1 MLPRGDIPPAARR
14 RSLLGLAL
22 SEQKILARDRFHF
35 DTITFARGM
44 ASFLCVLR
52 VSTNRCPHSQP
63 AGKRVNPLNTDLL
76 LKLEFPSNPELLCAV
91 RGAMER
97 LTERMGFSESE
108 CRSVTRAVDEAVTN
122 IIHHAYRGQP
132 NHPIVLTCY
141 RLPKAVGS
149 ELAQGLEIVLEDQG
163 EPPDPGRLRGRSL
176 DEIKPGGLGLHYI
189 RESMDVVEFSRS
201 GGTNQLRLV
210 RRLRPENTIQNS

>member
-1 MLPRGDIPPAARR
+1 M
-14 RSLLGLAL
+14 
-22 SEQKILARDRFHF
+22 
-35 DTITFARGM
+35 
-44 ASFLCVLR
+44 
-52 VSTNRCPHSQP
+52 
-63 AGKRVNPLNTDLL
+63 NTDLL

-97 LTERMGFSESE
+97 LTEKMGFSERE

-122 IIHHAYRGQP
+122 IIRHAYRGQP

-141 RLPKAVGS
+141 RLPKEVGS
-149 ELAQGLEIVLEDQG
+149 ELAQGMEIVLEDQG

-189 RESMDVVEFSRS
+189 RESMDVAEFSSS

-210 RRLRPENTIQNS
+210 RCLRSENTIRDS

>member
-1 MLPRGDIPPAARR
+1 M
-14 RSLLGLAL
+14 
-22 SEQKILARDRFHF
+22 
-35 DTITFARGM
+35 
-44 ASFLCVLR
+44 LR

-63 AGKRVNPLNTDLL
+63 AGKRVNTLNTDLL

-97 LTERMGFSESE
+97 LTERMGFSERE

-122 IIHHAYRGQP
+122 IIRHAYKGQP

-141 RLPKAVGS
+141 RLPKAAGS
-149 ELAQGLEIVLEDQG
+149 ELAQGMEIVLEDQG
-163 EPPDPGRLRGRSL
+163 EPPDPGRLRGRSP

-189 RESMDVVEFSRS
+189 RESMDVVEFSSS
-201 GGTNQLRLV
+201 GGTNHLRLV
-210 RRLRPENTIQNS
+210 RCLRSENTIRGS

>member
-1 MLPRGDIPPAARR
+1 L
-14 RSLLGLAL
+14 RSQA
-22 SEQKILARDRFHF
+22 ERQV
-35 DTITFARGM
+35 DT
-44 ASFLCVLR
+44 
-52 VSTNRCPHSQP
+52 
-63 AGKRVNPLNTDLL
+63 LNTDLL
-76 LKLEFPSNPELLCAV
+76 LKLEFPSNPELLCVV

-97 LTERMGFSESE
+97 LTETIGFSECE

-122 IIHHAYRGQP
+122 IIRHAYRGQP
-132 NHPIVLTCY
+132 NQPIILTCY

-149 ELAQGLEIVLEDQG
+149 ERAQGLEIVLEDQG
-163 EPPDPGRLRGRSL
+163 EPPDPDRLRGRSP